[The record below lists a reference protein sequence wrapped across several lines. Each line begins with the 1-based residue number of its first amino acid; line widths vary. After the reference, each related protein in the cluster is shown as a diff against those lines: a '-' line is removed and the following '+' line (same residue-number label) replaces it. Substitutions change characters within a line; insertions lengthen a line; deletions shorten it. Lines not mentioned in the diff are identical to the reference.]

1 MINETAEGLKIAA
14 VTKRFQDVTA
24 LREVSLN
31 FPPGRIYGLLGRN
44 GAGKSTLL
52 NIISGRI
59 FADQGKVTLDGQTLP
74 ENDDV
79 LGRIYCMSEQ
89 NLYPES
95 MRVREAFRFSA
106 MFYSDWNQE
115 KALDLAKRF
124 DLDIRRK
131 ITKLST
137 GYRSIFK
144 AITALSS
151 GAPYL
156 LFDEPVLGLDAN
168 NRDLFYREM
177 IQTFSQDDTTI
188 ILSTHLI
195 EEAADLLDHIM
206 IIRDGRIIEDADTEE
221 LKAAYSQIVGPAAD
235 VDLALA
241 GLRPVSVESLGGL
254 KSAIVRG
261 ELSRPLPNEVK
272 MTAVSLQQLFIA
284 LTNQSGG
291 EL

>member
-1 MINETAEGLKIAA
+1 MTNEATGGLRVAG

-24 LREVSLN
+24 LSRVSLN
-31 FPPGRIYGLLGRN
+31 YEPGKIYGLLGRN

-52 NIISGRI
+52 NIISGRL
-59 FADQGKVTLDGQTLP
+59 FSDEGEVTLDGQTLP
-74 ENDDV
+74 ENDDA

-95 MRVREAFRFSA
+95 MRVREAFKWSGI
-106 MFYSDWNQE
+106 FYPNWNQE
-115 KALDLAKRF
+115 KALDLALRF
-124 DLDIRRK
+124 ELDLRRK

-144 AITALSS
+144 AIVALCS

-168 NRDLFYREM
+168 NRDLFYKEM
-177 IQTFSQDDTTI
+177 IKTFSEGETTI

-195 EEAADLLDHIM
+195 EEAADLLDHVTIIQDGLIM
-206 IIRDGRIIEDADTEE
+206 EDAETEA
-221 LKAAYSQIVGPAAD
+221 LKSAYRQIVGAAAD
-235 VDLALA
+235 VDRALA
-241 GLRPVSVESLGGL
+241 GILPVSVESIGGL

-261 ELSRPLPNEVK
+261 NLPDPLPSEVK
-272 MTAVSLQQLFIA
+272 ITPVSLQQLFIA
-284 LTNQSGG
+284 LTNQRGG
-291 EL
+291 